1 MKAIVVHEFGGP
13 EVLKLEDVP
22 DPHPGPGEIIV
33 RLKAI
38 GVNPVET
45 YQRAGGQG
53 YTIPRPFT
61 PGADGAGVVES
72 IGPDI
77 TGFARG
83 DRVYVAGS
91 MSGTYAEQ
99 CRCTPEQVHHLPAP
113 VSFEHGACL
122 WINYGTAYRALF
134 TRGGALA
141 GDRVLIHG
149 ATGGV
154 GIAAV
159 QWARYRGLESFAT
172 YGSPEGES
180 MLHDQ
185 NVAHCFS
192 HKDPDHIKAVLDA
205 TDGNGVDLVVE
216 MLANVNL
223 ERDLDA
229 LAPGGR
235 VVVVGSRGTVE
246 ITPRKLMAREA
257 DIRGLML
264 YRAPPRELV
273 EVHASINAA
282 GNVGA
287 LRPVIQAS
295 VPLAEAA
302 EAHRIVMEESS
313 HGKVLL
319 IP

>member
-1 MKAIVVHEFGGP
+1 MKAIVIHEFGGP
-13 EVLKLEDVP
+13 EVLTLEEVP
-22 DPHPGPGEIIV
+22 DPTPGREEVVV

-61 PGADGAGVVES
+61 PGADGAGVVEAV
-72 IGPDI
+72 GPDVI
-77 TGFARG
+77 GFSPG

-91 MSGTYAEQ
+91 QSGTYAEL
-99 CRCTPEQVHHLPAP
+99 CRCASAQVHHLPAP
-113 VSFEHGACL
+113 ISFEDGACL

-134 TRGGALA
+134 TRGAATA

-159 QWARYRGLESFAT
+159 QWARYRGLQTYAT
-172 YGSPEGES
+172 YGSPAGEA
-180 MLHDQ
+180 MLRDQ
-185 NVAHCFS
+185 GV
-192 HKDPDHIKAVLDA
+192 DHRFNHSDDGHSRAILDA
-205 TDGNGVDLVVE
+205 TDGHGIDLIVE
-216 MLANVNL
+216 VLANVNL
-223 ERDLDA
+223 EDDLDM
-229 LAPGGR
+229 LAHGGR
-235 VVVVGSRGTVE
+235 VVVVGSRGTIE

-257 DIRGLML
+257 EVRGLML
-264 YRAPPRELV
+264 YKASPREMA
-273 EVHASINAA
+273 EIHASIDAA
-282 GNVGA
+282 GNMGA
-287 LRPVIQAS
+287 LRPVIQTS
-295 VPLAEAA
+295 VPLAMAA
-302 EAHRIVMEESS
+302 EAHRIVMEEPS